1 MYIYF
6 AVYLSRQML
15 RNKVSSWFLAQVY
28 LATILVFAGL
38 YAATY
43 KLDVSHFVYPCY
55 SHDYSGTVFLGD
67 VYSNCAVLFCSIRVG
82 KT

>member
-1 MYIYF
+1 
-6 AVYLSRQML
+6 ML

-43 KLDVSHFVYPCY
+43 KLDVSYLVYPY
-55 SHDYSGTVFLGD
+55 YAQDHFGTV
-67 VYSNCAVLFCSIRVG
+67 
-82 KT
+82 

>member
-1 MYIYF
+1 
-6 AVYLSRQML
+6 ML

-43 KLDVSHFVYPCY
+43 KLNVSHLVYPCC
-55 SHDYSGTVFLGD
+55 SLDDSGTV
-67 VYSNCAVLFCSIRVG
+67 
-82 KT
+82 